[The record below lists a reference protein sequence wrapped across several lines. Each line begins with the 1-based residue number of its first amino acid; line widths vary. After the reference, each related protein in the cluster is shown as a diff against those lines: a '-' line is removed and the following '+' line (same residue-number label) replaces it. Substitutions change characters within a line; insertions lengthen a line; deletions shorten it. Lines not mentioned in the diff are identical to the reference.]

1 MRFLRQLAALR
12 FGRMSRFA
20 AVGAFGALLNLLL
33 MGLALSA
40 GVHYLGAAVLA
51 AEVTILT
58 NFLLQERLVFGDLRT
73 ARPFRVRLLTSFGF
87 NNVEALVRLPVLA
100 LLVQVLLVPDLVAQ
114 ALTLGVAFLVR
125 FTFVSRVVYRLRPT
139 ARSTAPVEAPG
150 AAEPV

>member
-1 MRFLRQLAALR
+1 
-12 FGRMSRFA
+12 MSRFA

-58 NFLLQERLVFGDLRT
+58 NFMLQERLVFGDLRT
-73 ARPFRVRLLTSFGF
+73 ARPFRVRFLTSFGF

-100 LLVQVLLVPDLVAQ
+100 LLVQVLLVPDLMAQ

-139 ARSTAPVEAPG
+139 ARSTAPVAAPG